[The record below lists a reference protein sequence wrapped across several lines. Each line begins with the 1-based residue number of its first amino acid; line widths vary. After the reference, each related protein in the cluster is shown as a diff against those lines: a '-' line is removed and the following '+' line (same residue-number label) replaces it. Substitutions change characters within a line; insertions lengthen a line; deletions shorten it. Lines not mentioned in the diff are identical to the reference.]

1 MGLGNVAILVG
12 SGILG
17 SVLVGGD
24 AKLPSA
30 GEVLSGAAK
39 FVKKHGNEG
48 KDTSSNTDA
57 HTAQLLS
64 QVNHLRQEIQSLGSR
79 PVTVVTNAA
88 RSGKFLLTSY
98 YVLVIDLCVRHRS
111 YKHKF
116 SHDTILCIRP
126 NVDIFAK
133 N

>member
-1 MGLGNVAILVG
+1 LPA
-12 SGILG
+12 GILG

-48 KDTSSNTDA
+48 KDTSSNTDT

-98 YVLVIDLCVRHRS
+98 YVLVTDLCMGHRS

-116 SHDTILCIRP
+116 HMTLDFVYAPMSTSL
-126 NVDIFAK
+126 AK